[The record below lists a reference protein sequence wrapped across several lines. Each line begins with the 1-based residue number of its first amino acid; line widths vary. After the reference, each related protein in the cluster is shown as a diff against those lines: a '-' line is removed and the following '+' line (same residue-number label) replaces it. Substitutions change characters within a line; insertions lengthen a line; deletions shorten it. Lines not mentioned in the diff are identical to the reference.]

1 MGDFDFLIGSWLVAN
16 RRLRQRLVGCTEW
29 EEFDATSRAWP
40 LLDGAAN
47 IDEFRFPDG
56 ASALTLRLFEPERRQ
71 WSLYWA
77 TSVYGVL
84 LPPVRGSFT
93 DGVGTFYGDDVHS
106 DDSQAGTPVRV
117 RYLWSGITATE
128 ARWEQAYSI
137 DGEQTWETNWI
148 MQLQRS

>member
-1 MGDFDFLIGSWLVAN
+1 MGDFDFLTGSWLVAN
-16 RRLRQRLVGCTEW
+16 RRLRERLVGCTEW

-56 ASALTLRLFEPERRQ
+56 STALTLRLFEPARRQ

-77 TSVYGVL
+77 TSVHGVL
-84 LPPVRGSFT
+84 FPPVHGGFV
-93 DGVGTFYGDDVHS
+93 DGVGTFYGDDLHE
-106 DDSQAGTPVRV
+106 GTPVRV
-117 RYLWSGITATE
+117 RYIWSGITPTA
-128 ARWEQAYSI
+128 ARWEQAFSV